1 MTLAFKHIDYHAVS
15 KLKEGDIE
23 AFDELF
29 GKYTNRLYDFAL
41 KFLKREEEAKDL
53 VQEVFLYI
61 WEQRSKLNPEDS
73 FSGYLFTITY
83 NKIRKHF
90 NKKVKDNA
98 FKDALIYEFL
108 KQENNL
114 NQVIDYKFLLEKVEA
129 IIETLPEQRKKIFI
143 KRKYESLSIRQISEE
158 LGISESTVENQITSA
173 NKYILRELG
182 KYKLAGAIFFTLFFS
197 EPDL

>member
-1 MTLAFKHIDYHAVS
+1 LTLSFKHIDYQAVS

-29 GKYTNRLYDFAL
+29 DKYTKRLYSFAI
-41 KFLKREEEAKDL
+41 KFLKGEDETKDL

-61 WEQRSKLNPEDS
+61 WEQRAKLNPEDS

-90 NKKVKDNA
+90 NKKVRDNA
-98 FKDALIYEFL
+98 FKDAFIYEFL
-108 KQENNL
+108 KQDNNL
-114 NQVIDYKFLLEKVEA
+114 SQVIDYKFLLEKVEA

-143 KRKYESLSIRQISEE
+143 KRKYYNLSIRQISEE
-158 LGISESTVENQITSA
+158 LGISESTVENQITAA
-173 NKYILRELG
+173 NKHINNELK
-182 KYKLAGAIFFTLFFS
+182 KYKLAGVLFFALFLS
-197 EPDL
+197 E